1 MITLRKQYSAKYQ
14 VVELTVEL
22 EDWEKVD
29 VESANMD
36 AVAKKELDKMV
47 ELVAKYDDK
56 RESGIVPTPAPKTSL
71 ASDKQKDLIKKYP
84 AKAKE
89 VATRLGLELDLETLT
104 NKDAR
109 AIIDGMFAKK

>member
-22 EDWEKVD
+22 EDWERVD

-36 AVAKKELDKMV
+36 AVAKRELDKMV

-56 RESGIVPTPAPKTSL
+56 RENGIVPTPAPKVTPATENQL
-71 ASDKQKDLIKKYP
+71 NTIKRYLD
-84 AKAKE
+84 KAKE
-89 VATRLGLELDLETLT
+89 AAARLEIDFDLNKLT
-104 NKDAR
+104 NKEAFS
-109 AIIDGMFAKK
+109 IINAMFAKK